1 MLSYYSLHFLVS
13 WNKSFRGK
21 GNIAKNLKL
30 DICAGKVWNSSDKT
44 FWYKDHPSWFS
55 VLYQLLRFTDL
66 PPLYQM
72 HRKWRTRHTR
82 KKTANPQGA
91 LTRTEE
97 VCVYNLWKVLTPGD
111 LCPFMPLE
119 LAISLNHQEP
129 RKSPGLDSIF
139 RAYILCWISS
149 QILVMWFLHFL
160 HALTQTSQDLEKS
173 TVVVIPKLNK
183 TFGEPNSYYPI
194 SNLSTSR
201 VTQT

>member
-1 MLSYYSLHFLVS
+1 MRKVCWDVSYYSLHFLVS
-13 WNKSFRGK
+13 WNKSFGGK

-97 VCVYNLWKVLTPGD
+97 VCVYDLWEVLTPGD
-111 LCPFMPLE
+111 LCAFMPFGTCYFP
-119 LAISLNHQEP
+119 Q
-129 RKSPGLDSIF
+129 SPGAKKISWVGFYFQSLYSMLDQLSNPG
-139 RAYILCWISS
+139 YVVSS
-149 QILVMWFLHFL
+149 LL
-160 HALTQTSQDLEKS
+160 ACANSN
-173 TVVVIPKLNK
+173 IP
-183 TFGEPNSYYPI
+183 G
-194 SNLSTSR
+194 SR
-201 VTQT
+201 KEHSSCDP